1 MTQIVTTANA
11 KEAVNGNH
19 IAILDFWATWCAPC
33 RHLLPII
40 NELATEYEGRV
51 FVGKVDAEAEE
62 ALTDEYSV
70 QTVPTV
76 IIFKDGV
83 EVERFKGANPK
94 NTYKEKI
101 ESLLA
106 E

>member
-11 KEAVNGNH
+11 KEAINGNH
-19 IAILDFWATWCAPC
+19 ITVLDFWATWCAPC
-33 RHLLPII
+33 RHLLPIV
-40 NELATEYEGRV
+40 NELATEYEGKV

-62 ALTDEYSV
+62 ALVDEFGV

-83 EVERFKGANPK
+83 EVERYKGANAK
-94 NTYKEKI
+94 KVYKDKI
-101 ESLLA
+101 DSLLG
-106 E
+106 